1 MQKTYKLVVAEKQ
14 SVARSISTVL
24 GANERQGGFFIGNG
38 YIVSYCAGHLLEL
51 APPDAYDKR
60 YAKWRFSDLPI
71 IPDKWKHIPAKGKEA
86 QLKILKELMNRP
98 DVECV
103 INACDAG
110 REGENIFRHVYHYV
124 GCTKQ
129 VYRLWIA
136 SLEAAAI
143 QAGFDNL
150 KDGAEYDKLYDAAY
164 CRERADWL
172 VGLNCTRLFSILY
185 GTTLNAGR
193 VQSPTLAMLVKR
205 EADIESFIKEP
216 LYTPIITC
224 GDFTAS
230 GERTKDKQAVEEI
243 HAACGDSTTVVRSV
257 EQQKK
262 TAAPP
267 KLYDLTT
274 LQREAN
280 RLFGFTAQQTL
291 DYAQSLY
298 EKAILS
304 YPRVDSRYLTSDMRS
319 TVGALAEWAQGMMA
333 LNCTMDFAP
342 DIDRLIDDSQVTDH
356 HAIIPTAQI
365 INADIPALPFGE
377 RTILNLVAARLLCA
391 VAPVH
396 SYETVTATLDC
407 GGHAFTARGKTIIA
421 DRWKEIDRAFRASL
435 KSESETEDSEAESTL
450 PGLAEGQT
458 FDRVTAAIKEGTT
471 TPPKHFTEDTT
482 LAGME
487 TAGIEDMPEDA
498 ERKGLGTPATRA
510 AVLEK
515 IIKSGF
521 VERQKKNLIPTEKG
535 KNLIAVLPDVLTSP
549 TLTAG
554 WEDMLKQVE
563 RGEMT
568 ADAFMYIIKAFTES
582 IIEVNNAPKPE
593 FSVLFN
599 SDRTDSES
607 LGACPRCGASVRE
620 GAKGFFCDTRT
631 CGFKLW
637 KASKFWTSKKK
648 SLTAAIV
655 TALLNDGKAEV
666 KGLYSE
672 KKDKTYTAT
681 VVLSDTGDGYV
692 NFELDFGDKR
702 AKR

>member
-1 MQKTYKLVVAEKQ
+1 MQKTYKLVVAEKK
-14 SVARSISTVL
+14 SVATSISTVL
-24 GANERQGGFFIGNG
+24 GANKREGGFFIGNG
-38 YIVSYCAGHLLEL
+38 YIISYCAGHLLEL

-60 YAKWRFSDLPI
+60 YAKWRFADLPI
-71 IPDKWKHIPAKGKEA
+71 IPDKWKHVPIKGKEA
-86 QLKILKELMNRP
+86 QLKILQGLMSRP

-136 SLEAAAI
+136 SLEDAAI
-143 QAGFDNL
+143 RAGFDNL
-150 KDGAEYDKLYDAAY
+150 KDGAEYDNLYAAAY

-185 GTTLNAGR
+185 GATLNTGR
-193 VQSPTLAMLVKR
+193 VQSPTLAMLVER
-205 EADIESFIKEP
+205 EADIDRFIKEP
-216 LYTPIITC
+216 LYTPTIDC
-224 GDFTAS
+224 GSFTAS
-230 GERTKDKQAVEEI
+230 GERTKDKRAAEEI
-243 HAACGDSTTVVRSV
+243 HAACGDSAAVVRSV
-257 EQQKK
+257 ERQTK
-262 TAAPP
+262 TSAPP

-291 DYAQSLY
+291 DYAQALY

-304 YPRVDSRYLTSDMRS
+304 YPRVDSRYLTSDMRD
-319 TVGALAEWAQGMMA
+319 TVGALVEWAQGIMSLQCGA
-333 LNCTMDFAP
+333 DFVP
-342 DIDRLIDDSQVTDH
+342 DVDRLVDDSRVTDH
-356 HAIIPTAQI
+356 HAIIPTAKI
-365 INADIPALPFGE
+365 ISADIPTLPFGE
-377 RTILNLVAARLLCA
+377 RTILNLVAARLLSA
-391 VAPVH
+391 VAPAH
-396 SYETVTATLDC
+396 SYEIVTAVLEC
-407 GGHAFTARGKTIIA
+407 GEYSFTARGKTVIS
-421 DRWKEIDRAFRASL
+421 DGWKAIDKALRTSL
-435 KSESETEDSEAESTL
+435 KSESEAEDSEIESAL
-450 PGLAEGQT
+450 PELAEGQT
-458 FDRVTAAIKEGTT
+458 FNGVTAIIREGST

-487 TAGIEDMPEDA
+487 TAGIEDMPEDV

-535 KNLIAVLPDVLTSP
+535 KNLIAVLPDALTSP

-568 ADAFMYIIKAFTES
+568 AEAFMYIIKAFTGS
-582 IIEVNNAPKPE
+582 IVEVNNTPKPE
-593 FSVLFN
+593 FFALFGN
-599 SDRTDSES
+599 DRSEAEP
-607 LGACPRCGASVRE
+607 LGNCPRCGASVRE

-631 CGFKLW
+631 CGFKIW
-637 KASKFWTSKKK
+637 KASKFWTAKKK
-648 SLTAAIV
+648 PLTAAIV
-655 TALLNDGKAEV
+655 TALLKDGKVEI

-672 KKDKTYTAT
+672 KKDRKYDAT
-681 VVLSDTGDGYV
+681 VALNDTGDGYV
-692 NFELDFGDKR
+692 NFKLDFGSRRVKR
-702 AKR
+702 